1 MTMGNFVLTNNLD
14 LNAGDNRAMQSRSLL
29 VENETSIWSSLF
41 SNLRDAVSPKKQPPL
56 ELTSRPVAVADPL
69 AVKRGPASSF
79 VSFITHAG
87 VISLIAWLTLQTR
100 THIVLP
106 QKVSVTPV
114 DIKPF
119 IPVTMPAAKAMGGG
133 GGGGAHQIVE
143 PSKGHLPKIEKTQ
156 VAPPQILK
164 IDHPKLAVAPSV
176 VIPQAVKLPDTNMPN
191 VGLPQSPQIALASQ
205 GSGGGS
211 GFGQG
216 LGGGIGSGRGNGVG
230 PGSGGGYGGGVMSV
244 GGGVAA
250 PQVIHSVDPEFSD
263 EARRQKYAGAV
274 AIQLIVDTN
283 GNPQNI
289 QVVRHLGMGLDEKA
303 IEAVRQYKFKPAMYQ
318 GHPVAVRVV
327 IDVNFHLY

>member
-1 MTMGNFVLTNNLD
+1 MGNLVLTNLSLTSGENCASEL
-14 LNAGDNRAMQSRSLL
+14 SRSMLL
-29 VENETSIWSSLF
+29 ETDTSVWRSLF
-41 SNLRDAVSPKKQPPL
+41 SNLSDAIFPKKQPPL
-56 ELTSRPVAVADPL
+56 VLTSRPVAVADPL
-69 AVKRGPASSF
+69 RVRRGPATSILSF
-79 VSFITHAG
+79 ATHVGAIT
-87 VISLIAWLTLQTR
+87 LIVWVTLQAR
-100 THIVLP
+100 SHAVLTP
-106 QKVSVTPV
+106 KAAVTPI

-119 IPVTMPAAKAMGGG
+119 IPVTMPTAKPMGGG

-143 PSKGHLPKIEKTQ
+143 PSKGHLPKIAKTQ
-156 VAPPQILK
+156 VAPPQILR

-176 VIPQAVKLPDTNMPN
+176 VIPQAVKLPDSNMPN

-216 LGGGIGSGRGNGVG
+216 LGGGLGSGHGNGVG
-230 PGSGGGYGGGVMSV
+230 PGSGGGFGGGVMSV

-250 PQVIHSVDPEFSD
+250 PQVIHAVDPEFTD
-263 EARRQKYAGAV
+263 EARREKYTGAV
-274 AIQLIVDTN
+274 SIQLIVDTN

-327 IDVNFHLY
+327 VDVNFRLY

>member
-1 MTMGNFVLTNNLD
+1 MGNWVLTNLE
-14 LNAGDNRAMQSRSLL
+14 LKSGNRGTTEISRNMLEL
-29 VENETSIWSSLF
+29 QADASIWTSLF
-41 SNLRDAVSPKKQPPL
+41 SNLGDVFFSKKQPPL
-56 ELTSRPVAVADPL
+56 KLTSTPVAVADPL
-69 AVKRGPASSF
+69 AIKRSPTSSAI
-79 VSFITHAG
+79 SFIMHAG
-87 VISLIAWLTLQTR
+87 MIGLIGWLTLQAHS
-100 THIVLP
+100 HIVLP
-106 QKVSVTPV
+106 QKVSITPI

-133 GGGGAHQIVE
+133 GGGGVHQIVE
-143 PSKGHLPKIEKTQ
+143 PSKGRIPPVAKTQ
-156 VAPPQILK
+156 TAPPQILK
-164 IDHPKLAVAPSV
+164 IDHPKLAVEPTV
-176 VIPQAVKLPDTNMPN
+176 VMPQAVKLPDNNMPN

-205 GSGGGS
+205 GGGSGS

-216 LGGGIGSGRGNGVG
+216 SGGGLGSGHGNGIG

-263 EARRQKYAGAV
+263 EARREKYAGAV

-318 GHPVAVRVV
+318 GHAVAVRVV
-327 IDVNFHLY
+327 IDVNFRLY

>member
-1 MTMGNFVLTNNLD
+1 MLEL
-14 LNAGDNRAMQSRSLL
+14 
-29 VENETSIWSSLF
+29 ENDTSVWKSLF
-41 SNLRDAVSPKKQPPL
+41 SNLGDAFFSKRQPPL
-56 ELTSRPVAVADPL
+56 KLTSRPVAVADPM
-69 AVKRGPASSF
+69 AVKRNPTSSAISF
-79 VSFITHAG
+79 VMHAG
-87 VISLIAWLTLQTR
+87 MIGLIVWLTLQAHS
-100 THIVLP
+100 HIVLP
-106 QKVSVTPV
+106 QKVSITPI

-143 PSKGHLPKIEKTQ
+143 PSKGRIPPVAKTQ
-156 VAPPQILK
+156 TAPPQILR
-164 IDHPKLAVAPSV
+164 IDHPKLAVEPTV
-176 VIPQAVKLPDTNMPN
+176 VMPQAVKLPDNNMPN
-191 VGLPQSPQIALASQ
+191 VGLPQSPQVAMASQ
-205 GSGGGS
+205 GGGSGS

-216 LGGGIGSGRGNGVG
+216 SGGGLGSGHGNGIG

-263 EARRQKYAGAV
+263 EARREKFTGAV

-283 GNPQNI
+283 GNPQGI

-303 IEAVRQYKFKPAMYQ
+303 IAAIKQYKFKPAMYQ

>member
-1 MTMGNFVLTNNLD
+1 MKCILRVNSCEFRFCRNPPVSIERSLPACCASVNCIAARGLAYCHGLQPRRSLGKSLQEAIKGYGSRQSDFGGVKQRTEQAACFDRSSTRCQCRGGAGTSADRRMTMGNFVLTNNLD

-176 VIPQAVKLPDTNMPN
+176 VIPQA
-191 VGLPQSPQIALASQ
+191 
-205 GSGGGS
+205 
-211 GFGQG
+211 
-216 LGGGIGSGRGNGVG
+216 
-230 PGSGGGYGGGVMSV
+230 
-244 GGGVAA
+244 
-250 PQVIHSVDPEFSD
+250 
-263 EARRQKYAGAV
+263 
-274 AIQLIVDTN
+274 
-283 GNPQNI
+283 
-289 QVVRHLGMGLDEKA
+289 
-303 IEAVRQYKFKPAMYQ
+303 
-318 GHPVAVRVV
+318 
-327 IDVNFHLY
+327 